1 MHIGIVSAARFSC
14 HCRQFSRLSPKEEYM
29 LLRMSLV
36 VAAIASLSMVGQSR
50 AQELLGSEHVLPI
63 VEMRNA
69 GTFELQPDG
78 SLRRVLTPIS
88 DEDVVWFESM
98 NSALSFFHIGE
109 MQDPPSGIPMSE
121 SVSHG
126 DGLSTEGGTVCGF
139 TMTYATSQRTGSLDV
154 IVTYYDDGDAGE
166 TPSPVAAAFLISDL
180 PKPEPDDPVG
190 AFGFVV
196 TVTLPESLH
205 FNISTDEFQYGIRMS
220 SGNGLFGPTL
230 QVNIPGQTAGGSD
243 TTVNATVGRT
253 WNFFESWFAPGQNG
267 GVRNGNFWFGA
278 TGPWSANA
286 HRVYTTAAAPSA
298 SIDAA
303 YVIHNAIAPPNN
315 VDTCKVVHKE
325 GTGAPAQL
333 TYDSLINSAQGI
345 NGIGF
350 DVTGLSGTPTAADF
364 VCEESTDGST
374 WTAAASPTVSVVA
387 GTPSQVVLTWAD
399 GTNVNRWLRITA
411 KDTLGIP
418 ADEVYYIGHLLG
430 EAGPTAATYSITFG
444 DITPVRAAVGS
455 SENACSTVDI
465 DKSGLVTFAD
475 ITAVRGNVGA
485 TLPNISVP

>member
-1 MHIGIVSAARFSC
+1 
-14 HCRQFSRLSPKEEYM
+14 M

-205 FNISTDEFQYGIRMS
+205 FNISTDEFQYGSACLRATA
-220 SGNGLFGPTL
+220 FGPTFRSIFL
-230 QVNIPGQTAGGSD
+230 
-243 TTVNATVGRT
+243 
-253 WNFFESWFAPGQNG
+253 
-267 GVRNGNFWFGA
+267 VR
-278 TGPWSANA
+278 
-286 HRVYTTAAAPSA
+286 
-298 SIDAA
+298 
-303 YVIHNAIAPPNN
+303 
-315 VDTCKVVHKE
+315 
-325 GTGAPAQL
+325 
-333 TYDSLINSAQGI
+333 
-345 NGIGF
+345 
-350 DVTGLSGTPTAADF
+350 
-364 VCEESTDGST
+364 
-374 WTAAASPTVSVVA
+374 
-387 GTPSQVVLTWAD
+387 
-399 GTNVNRWLRITA
+399 
-411 KDTLGIP
+411 
-418 ADEVYYIGHLLG
+418 LLV
-430 EAGPTAATYSITFG
+430 GPTRRSMLLLDVPGTSSNLGSHRPKWWCSQWQFL
-444 DITPVRAAVGS
+444 VRCNWTLVRECIEFIQPPRAKCFNRRS
-455 SENACSTVDI
+455 LRHPQCNCST
-465 DKSGLVTFAD
+465 K
-475 ITAVRGNVGA
+475 
-485 TLPNISVP
+485 